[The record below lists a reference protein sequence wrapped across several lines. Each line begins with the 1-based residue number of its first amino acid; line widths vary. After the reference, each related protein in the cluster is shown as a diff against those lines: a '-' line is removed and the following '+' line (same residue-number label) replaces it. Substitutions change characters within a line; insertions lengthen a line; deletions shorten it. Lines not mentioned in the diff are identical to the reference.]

1 MLSERN
7 ILIWL
12 NNIGISSLTINN
24 LKDKFVDLSELW
36 YAKEQTI
43 RNIGIFKEETI
54 KRIINNRNIKLLE
67 DLLVK
72 LEKNNINTLT
82 IYDEDYPLSLENIY
96 NKPVV
101 LYTKGNYNL
110 DNNLAIGIVGSRKAT
125 SYGKW
130 ACEKFTRE
138 LANLGVTIISGLA
151 MGIDSIAHKT
161 AIECG
166 GKTIG
171 ILGNGIDKVY
181 PKSNLRL
188 YEDVS
193 HNGIILTEFPLG
205 TEPFSYNFPQ
215 RNRIIAGLAH
225 GIVVIEAKEK
235 SGSLITAHHALEQ
248 GKDIFAVPGNINS
261 IYSSGTNKLIKD
273 GAKPLLSID
282 DIIEEIY
289 ELQIK
294 GIEKNADDHDFTDLS
309 EDESKIMRIILEGPV
324 HTDIISLK
332 SGIDIS
338 NVISILTILEL
349 KGLIKELSGRT
360 FTVC

>member
-24 LKDKFVDLSELW
+24 LKENFVDLTELW
-36 YAKEQTI
+36 YAKEQTL
-43 RNIGIFKEETI
+43 RNIGVLKEDTI
-54 KRIINNRNIKLLE
+54 KRIINHRNIELLE
-67 DLLVK
+67 DLLIK
-72 LEKNNINTLT
+72 LENNNVNTLT
-82 IYDEDYPLSLENIY
+82 IYDEDYPISLTNIY
-96 NKPVV
+96 NKPAV
-101 LYTKGNYNL
+101 LYTKGNYKL
-110 DNNLAIGIVGSRKAT
+110 DRDLAIGIVGSRKAT

-130 ACEKFTRE
+130 ACEKFVKE
-138 LANLGVTIISGLA
+138 LVNLGVTIISGLA
-151 MGIDSIAHKT
+151 MGIDSIAHRT
-161 AIECG
+161 AVEYG

-181 PKSNLRL
+181 PRVNARL
-188 YEDVS
+188 YDDVS
-193 HNGIILTEFPLG
+193 NNGIILTEFPMG
-205 TEPFSYNFPQ
+205 TEPLSYNFPQ
-215 RNRIIAGLAH
+215 RNRIIAGLSQ

-235 SGSLITAHHALEQ
+235 SGSLITAHHSLEQ
-248 GKDIFAVPGNINS
+248 GKDVFAVPGNINS
-261 IYSSGTNKLIKD
+261 LYSTGTNKLIKD

-289 ELQIK
+289 ELQIRT
-294 GIEKNADDHDFTDLS
+294 IEKKADGHDFTNLS
-309 EDESKIMRIILEGPV
+309 EDEAKIMRIILEGPV

-332 SGIDIS
+332 SGMDIS

-349 KGLIKELSGRT
+349 KGFIKELSGRT